1 MFFYLDNLKFKFK
14 LNSRIPTGE
23 NYERVKNADIKP
35 FNITDLKKKK
45 EEKSQTQKVTTEN
58 NANNEDEYFS
68 IQITIPSG
76 K

>member
-1 MFFYLDNLKFKFK
+1 MILIMNPK
-14 LNSRIPTGE
+14 LNFRIPTGE
-23 NYERVKNADIKP
+23 NYERIKNADIKP

-45 EEKSQTQKVTTEN
+45 EEKSEKLTTEN
-58 NANNEDEYFS
+58 ETNEDEYFS